1 MWSVTS
7 VKALESVWQRGFVCS
22 VLEHKS
28 VNPDRLKRALDNGT
42 NVQITDFRVFS
53 PNSRT
58 EQININNRKSMRN
71 LSQAKLRSNEFLGF

>member
-7 VKALESVWQRGFVCS
+7 VKALESVWQREFVCS
-22 VLEHKS
+22 VLDHKS

-58 EQININNRKSMRN
+58 
-71 LSQAKLRSNEFLGF
+71 FLQSLALEH